1 MNPSVTSRVELQG
14 MVAGELT
21 DLAEVLANFAPEQWD
36 SPTLCTGWR
45 VREVIAHLTMPT
57 RLSSFRFFAEIG
69 RDRGNIN
76 RMANRIA
83 VRDAG
88 LPAAALVSAMAS
100 EDLHR
105 WSPPGGGTRGAL
117 VHAVI
122 HGLDVTEALGVGRT
136 VPPAR
141 LRAVLAELV
150 SPASAK
156 FFRLDLDGL
165 RLEANDLEW
174 SAGSGDVVAATAQDL
189 ALALSGRRLTPGSLI
204 GGGASRLSG
213 LST

>member
-1 MNPSVTSRVELQG
+1 MSPSAISRVELLR

-21 DLAEVLANFAPEQWD
+21 DLAEVLANFAPGQWD
-36 SPTLCTGWR
+36 SPTLCAGWR
-45 VREVIAHLTMPT
+45 VREVIAHMTMPT
-57 RLSSFRFFAEIG
+57 RSSSFRFFAEIV

-83 VRDAG
+83 VRDAA
-88 LPAAALVSAMAS
+88 LPAAVLVSAMAS
-100 EDLHR
+100 EDLRR
-105 WSPPGGGTRGAL
+105 WSPPGGGTKGAL

-122 HGLDVTEALGVGRT
+122 HGLDVTEALGVERT

-141 LRAVLAELV
+141 LRVVLAELV

-156 FFRLDLDGL
+156 FFKLELDGL
-165 RLEANDLEW
+165 RLEATDLDW

-189 ALALSGRRLTPGSLI
+189 ALALSGRRLPPGRP
-204 GGGASRLSG
+204 AA
-213 LST
+213 

>member
-1 MNPSVTSRVELQG
+1 MSPSATSRVELSG

-36 SPTLCTGWR
+36 SPTLCAGWR
-45 VREVIAHLTMPT
+45 VREVIAHMTMPT
-57 RLSSFRFFAEIG
+57 RSSPFWFFAEIV

-100 EDLHR
+100 EDLRR
-105 WSPPGGGTRGAL
+105 WSPPGGGTKGAL

-122 HGLDVTEALGVGRT
+122 HGLDVTEALGVERT

-141 LRAVLAELV
+141 LRVVLAELV

-156 FFRLDLDGL
+156 FFKLDLDGL
-165 RLEANDLEW
+165 RLEATDLEW

-189 ALALSGRRLTPGSLI
+189 ALALSGRRLPPGSLT
-204 GGGASRLSG
+204 GDGAGRLSG
-213 LST
+213 PST